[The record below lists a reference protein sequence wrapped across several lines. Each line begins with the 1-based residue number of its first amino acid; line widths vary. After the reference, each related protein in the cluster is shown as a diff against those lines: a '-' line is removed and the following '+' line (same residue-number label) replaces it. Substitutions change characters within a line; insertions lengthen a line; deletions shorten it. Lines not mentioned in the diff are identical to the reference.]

1 MVYYPTLIGEMAKWE
16 IQRKA
21 LAECIGVCDKAM
33 RNKLDGKSP
42 FTWPEVKKI
51 RHRFFPDIPPDE
63 LFETRSERD
72 SV

>member
-1 MVYYPTLIGEMAKWE
+1 MVYYPKLIGEMAKWE

>member
-1 MVYYPTLIGEMAKWE
+1 MVYYPTLIGEMAKRE

-21 LAECIGVCDKAM
+21 LAECIRVCDKAM

-51 RHRFFPDIPPDE
+51 RHKFFPDIPPDE
-63 LFETRSERD
+63 LFETRAERD
-72 SV
+72 SA

>member
-1 MVYYPTLIGEMAKWE
+1 MVLYPTLIGEMAKRE

-33 RNKLDGKSP
+33 RNKLSGKSP

-51 RHRFFPDIPPDE
+51 RHSFFPDIPPDK
-63 LFETRSERD
+63 LFATRDERD
-72 SV
+72 SA

>member
-1 MVYYPTLIGEMAKWE
+1 MVYYPTLIGEMAKRE

-33 RNKLDGKSP
+33 RNKLNGKSP

-51 RHRFFPDIPPDE
+51 RHKFFPDIPPDE
-63 LFETRSERD
+63 LFETRVERE